1 MTRAIKAFNLKCQK
15 KRQAR
20 MEKMVKI
27 WKKTFEKEKEDQDT
41 SIEILEEIIHLEDE
55 PVAKTAIEPVFRG
68 GLKKEVA
75 DYVRKQ
81 ANSLKQ
87 QAPVKM
93 RGCGGCGNCGKCVKY
108 YGKRELL
115 TAKGTFFLEL
125 MDTNPD
131 YVSRADLEIQLA
143 IWNKYNQLK

>member
-1 MTRAIKAFNLKCQK
+1 MKAYNPKEEK
-15 KRQAR
+15 KRQAQ
-20 MEKMVKI
+20 MGKIIKI
-27 WKKTFEKEKEDQDT
+27 WQKRFVKEKKDKDT
-41 SIEILEEIIHLEDE
+41 SIEILEEVINLE
-55 PVAKTAIEPVFRG
+55 PVVKTAIEPVLNERG
-68 GLKKEVA
+68 GLNKEVA

-87 QAPVKM
+87 QVPVKM
-93 RGCGGCGNCGKCVKY
+93 RGCGGCGKCGKCVKY

-143 IWNKYNQLK
+143 IWKKYNQLK